1 VIVDTVPRATN
12 GSFFETA
19 TATETADGSLQQ
31 TRGGRGKSFFAP
43 TTICNL
49 PSPSRWKHSENDS
62 VWQGAVSLQIAP
74 FSGTIPAM
82 SDLSNSTFG
91 DYHIIRRIGSG
102 ATADVFLAQQQSLGR
117 RVALKILK
125 KDLAGDETYLR
136 RFVRE
141 ARAIAALNHPNLV
154 QIYQTDCLD
163 GYWFIAQEYVQGET
177 LLQEIQR
184 TGALPI
190 QRVIDILWQISA
202 AFETAAESGIV
213 HRDIKP
219 DNILLGQNGT
229 TKVTDFGLA
238 RVSIPTADHSHLAL
252 TEVGMTL
259 GTPLYM
265 SPEQA
270 QGHHLDHRSDIYSLG
285 ITCWHA
291 LAGKPP
297 FTGDTALS
305 VALQHV
311 NNPPPSLIKQR
322 PDIPYGLA
330 AIVERMIEKKPENR
344 FQTFHSI
351 LQELQTRRLTP
362 ENSMQMSKLGTTSL
376 SARQMLQLALQR
388 RRTRLGRTLAAALL
402 VAMIALLGW
411 SSGYGY
417 RTWLNPPFP
426 APATQHIPK
435 KGTVEEQWVYAC
447 MLNTTLNTPAAWQS
461 VIDHFP
467 EEEYWGHKAKRQ
479 LIRSYYFS
487 DNKQDSFPL
496 FQEFAELSDIDL
508 EDQMLGLAGLA
519 WCTADHRDIRIPKGY
534 LDQLGLIHAN
544 NLDELYYQILDAA
557 MKTFRQRKV
566 ESPGEPTEH

>member
-1 VIVDTVPRATN
+1 
-12 GSFFETA
+12 
-19 TATETADGSLQQ
+19 
-31 TRGGRGKSFFAP
+31 
-43 TTICNL
+43 
-49 PSPSRWKHSENDS
+49 
-62 VWQGAVSLQIAP
+62 
-74 FSGTIPAM
+74 M
-82 SDLSNSTFG
+82 SDLSNSEFG

-125 KDLAGDETYLR
+125 KDLASDETYLR

-184 TGALPI
+184 IGALPI
-190 QRVIDILWQISA
+190 QRVVNILWQIAA

-219 DNILLGQNGT
+219 DNILLGQSGSV
-229 TKVTDFGLA
+229 KVTDFGLA
-238 RVSIPTADHSHLAL
+238 RVNIPTTDHSHLAL

-270 QGHHLDHRSDIYSLG
+270 QGHPLDHRSDIYSLG

-297 FTGDTALS
+297 FTGETALS

-311 NNPPPSLIKQR
+311 NNPPPSLLKQR
-322 PDIPYGLA
+322 PDIPFGLA
-330 AIVERMIEKKPENR
+330 TIVERMIEKKPENR
-344 FQTFHSI
+344 FQTFHNI
-351 LQELQTRRLTP
+351 LQELQARGLTP
-362 ENSMQMSKLGTTSL
+362 ENSVLLSKSVTTAL
-376 SARQMLQLALQR
+376 SARQMLQRALQR
-388 RRTRLGRTLAAALL
+388 RKTRLGKMLAATL
-402 VAMIALLGW
+402 VATFVILLGW
-411 SSGYGY
+411 ASGYGY
-417 RTWLNPPFP
+417 RTWINPPFP
-426 APATQHIPK
+426 ALETQHITR

-447 MLNTTLNTPAAWQS
+447 FLKTPDAWQS
-461 VIDHFP
+461 VIDYFP
-467 EEEYWGHKAKRQ
+467 DEEYWGHKAKRQ
-479 LIRSYYFS
+479 LIRYYYFS
-487 DNKQDSFPL
+487 DNREASLPL

-519 WCTADHRDIRIPKGY
+519 WCTADYRDSRIPREY
-534 LDQLGLIHAN
+534 LDQLGLIHAHN
-544 NLDELYYQILDAA
+544 RDELYDQILDAA
-557 MKTFRQRKV
+557 TKTLRQKRG
-566 ESPGEPTEH
+566 EGEPGEH